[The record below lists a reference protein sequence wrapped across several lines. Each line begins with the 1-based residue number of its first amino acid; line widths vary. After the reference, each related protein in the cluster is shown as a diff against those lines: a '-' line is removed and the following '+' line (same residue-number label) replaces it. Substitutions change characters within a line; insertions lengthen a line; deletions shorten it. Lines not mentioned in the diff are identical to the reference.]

1 MRKLMFCAIFFVLF
15 FQNAVFSQ
23 HRDDSFFKDG
33 DRINFIGNSI
43 THGTSGTGR
52 FHNFILLYYATRF
65 PNSKVIFYNSGKWG
79 DNANSFLQRMNNDIL
94 SKGAN
99 WSVVM
104 AGMNDVN
111 RELYAPE
118 RQGEPNIETLKQNAL
133 NNYRGYLRN
142 VIVKL
147 LAANTN
153 VILQKPSIYDE
164 TGDLTGTNRPGVNVS
179 LQKCT
184 IIIDELAAEFNL
196 KTIDY
201 WNIMN
206 TINQQLQQTNIKSTI
221 VSNDR
226 IHPASPGN
234 FVMAYQF
241 LKSTNAP
248 KYVANIEIENNSV
261 IKSEFCTITNL
272 NATGNSLTFKY
283 KAESLPFP
291 VAVDA
296 EPALALVPFNNDL
309 NKETLKITTLAEGKY
324 ALNIDGSFIGSFTA
338 NELRQGINLAQLKN
352 TPQYLQALQ
361 VKAKTD
367 AYRDQYVLIRDIK
380 FIEINY
386 LPQTLWTDFAAA
398 QAHIQNLIITNSST
412 YTNQKN
418 RFDAYLINKPNEA
431 IIEQGLNTLANEI
444 FTINKPVERNIE
456 IKQTAQT
463 HIWEFND
470 LVVNDKVEGWSIINY
485 INAQTANGVLKLT
498 ASKTNCLIKFDSPD
512 GYIDPQFSN
521 AAIIRLK
528 NGTSNTLAR
537 FYWWTDAVSAAYIEF
552 PISANDTDFKEY
564 TIYLSEDSRWSGDIN
579 IIRFDVPSP
588 VTAENLNKN
597 VEIDYAALSAIQHE
611 MTPKTPAPFGVNL
624 AGAEFGEI
632 GEPHYSY
639 PTTAELDYFKQK
651 GLKLFRL
658 PFKWERIQPIL
669 NGNLDNEELTKM
681 KTFVSAAQA
690 RGLLVILDLHNYG
703 RRKIS
708 GTEYIIGSAQLST
721 AHVADVWTRLANE
734 FKSYKNIWGYGIM
747 NEPHDMLA
755 STPWASIAQTII
767 TAIRSIDTETS
778 ILVGGD
784 SWSSAQRW
792 PTASNNLKDLI
803 DPANKL
809 IFEAHVYFDKDASGK
824 YQNSYEV
831 EEATPNTGINR
842 VTPFINWLTANNLK
856 GFIGE
861 YGVPDNDP
869 RWLTVLDNMLVHL
882 QSKNINGTYWAAG
895 PRWGTYTL
903 SVEPRNGQDRP
914 QISVLEK
921 YKVATDSTLP
931 VSLLSFT
938 GKTQFNSI
946 LLNWKTATEL
956 NNSHFDILHSADG
969 KLFGK
974 LATVKANNEP
984 DKVFSYNFK
993 HQYPILGTNYYQ
1005 LKQFDFDGN
1014 TSGPT
1019 IISVNFQLEK
1029 PSLKV
1034 YQDINKAMNFMF
1046 EVTNDTNA
1054 KLTITDLA
1062 GRRLITQD
1070 YWLQS
1075 GKNILEI
1082 KDKLAY
1088 GVYVA
1093 TLTTATERLSA
1104 KFFVQ
1109 D

>member
-15 FQNAVFSQ
+15 FQNVVFSQ

-164 TGDLTGTNRPGVNVS
+164 TGDLTGTNRPGVNVA

-206 TINQQLQQTNIKSTI
+206 TINQQLQQTNIRSTI

-398 QAHIQNLIITNSST
+398 QVHIQNLIATNSST

-431 IIEQGLNTLANEI
+431 AIEQQLNALADEI
-444 FTINKPVERNIE
+444 FAINKPVERTIE
-456 IKQTAQT
+456 IKQTTQS
-463 HIWEFND
+463 HIWEFNES
-470 LVVNDKVEGWSIINY
+470 VANDRVEGWTIINY
-485 INAQTANGVLKLT
+485 INAQTN
-498 ASKTNCLIKFDSPD
+498 
-512 GYIDPQFSN
+512 
-521 AAIIRLK
+521 
-528 NGTSNTLAR
+528 
-537 FYWWTDAVSAAYIEF
+537 
-552 PISANDTDFKEY
+552 
-564 TIYLSEDSRWSGDIN
+564 
-579 IIRFDVPSP
+579 
-588 VTAENLNKN
+588 
-597 VEIDYAALSAIQHE
+597 
-611 MTPKTPAPFGVNL
+611 
-624 AGAEFGEI
+624 
-632 GEPHYSY
+632 
-639 PTTAELDYFKQK
+639 
-651 GLKLFRL
+651 
-658 PFKWERIQPIL
+658 
-669 NGNLDNEELTKM
+669 
-681 KTFVSAAQA
+681 
-690 RGLLVILDLHNYG
+690 
-703 RRKIS
+703 
-708 GTEYIIGSAQLST
+708 
-721 AHVADVWTRLANE
+721 
-734 FKSYKNIWGYGIM
+734 
-747 NEPHDMLA
+747 
-755 STPWASIAQTII
+755 
-767 TAIRSIDTETS
+767 
-778 ILVGGD
+778 
-784 SWSSAQRW
+784 
-792 PTASNNLKDLI
+792 
-803 DPANKL
+803 
-809 IFEAHVYFDKDASGK
+809 
-824 YQNSYEV
+824 
-831 EEATPNTGINR
+831 
-842 VTPFINWLTANNLK
+842 
-856 GFIGE
+856 
-861 YGVPDNDP
+861 
-869 RWLTVLDNMLVHL
+869 
-882 QSKNINGTYWAAG
+882 
-895 PRWGTYTL
+895 
-903 SVEPRNGQDRP
+903 
-914 QISVLEK
+914 
-921 YKVATDSTLP
+921 
-931 VSLLSFT
+931 
-938 GKTQFNSI
+938 
-946 LLNWKTATEL
+946 
-956 NNSHFDILHSADG
+956 
-969 KLFGK
+969 
-974 LATVKANNEP
+974 
-984 DKVFSYNFK
+984 
-993 HQYPILGTNYYQ
+993 
-1005 LKQFDFDGN
+1005 
-1014 TSGPT
+1014 
-1019 IISVNFQLEK
+1019 
-1029 PSLKV
+1029 
-1034 YQDINKAMNFMF
+1034 
-1046 EVTNDTNA
+1046 
-1054 KLTITDLA
+1054 
-1062 GRRLITQD
+1062 
-1070 YWLQS
+1070 
-1075 GKNILEI
+1075 
-1082 KDKLAY
+1082 
-1088 GVYVA
+1088 
-1093 TLTTATERLSA
+1093 
-1104 KFFVQ
+1104 
-1109 D
+1109 